1 LARANIK
8 QFFFLFFSAMSDTVS
23 TGHLPIRIFQYST
36 IGLAI
41 AGVALL
47 IAAAQRVGI
56 PQVENIADIGITMNM
71 AYIRVAGE
79 VVSNPRYDP
88 ETQYLSFTIADES
101 GEMVVTSYK
110 TETETLI
117 AQGKMPQ
124 LGDQVVLEGNVRLRE
139 ESASLSLQSAEHS
152 VITHQ
157 PSTPSQI
164 AAIGTQ
170 SEGQRF
176 EVTGVIRQ
184 VRTPYSGL
192 NIYSVRDATGEIEVA
207 VSDDLK
213 NLTTSMP
220 ILAAGDSVR
229 LSGLVTLY
237 RNSPQL
243 TVTDGNAIAVLDET
257 IALAPE
263 YHTGNVS
270 PDLDGQ
276 LVQIQGILAEP
287 EAFSAGQKVLVDDG
301 TGAVVVLLW
310 QNVVD
315 ELGGLQ
321 AGSTVQVVGEVSVYK
336 GQVEVIPSSS
346 ADIRTS
352 GITLAN
358 QPVLTPL
365 PNVNNSAT
373 LAAPPTEIT
382 LATAATL
389 MGQVVTV
396 TGDVTKSES
405 YAGGFK
411 LTLQDDSGA
420 LVLLLPADLYR
431 TLADLPNLRIGAR
444 IQASGEIGEY
454 QGEAQLQPS
463 NADEIRLLQ
472 PAPADVASPFPIGD
486 IQLEDIHAVL
496 TIVGEITD
504 ISEFSAGHRL
514 TVRDASG
521 EIQVVL
527 WNNVWEFVPNADSL
541 VVGGIVR
548 VTGVIG
554 EFRGNMQIV
563 PQLGF
568 DVAQE

>member
-1 LARANIK
+1 
-8 QFFFLFFSAMSDTVS
+8 MSDSIS
-23 TGHLPIRIFQYST
+23 TGHLPIRVFQYST

-47 IAAAQRVGI
+47 IAAAQRVGV
-56 PQVENIADIGITMNM
+56 PQVENIAAIGITMNM
-71 AYIRVAGE
+71 AYVRVAGE

-101 GEMVVTSYK
+101 GEMLVTSYK

-124 LGDQVVLEGNVRLRE
+124 WGDQVVLEGNVRLRE

-152 VITHQ
+152 IVTHQ

-170 SEGQRF
+170 SEGQRI
-176 EVTGVIRQ
+176 EITGVVRQ

-192 NIYSVRDATGEIEVA
+192 NIYTVRDATGEIEVA
-207 VSDDLK
+207 ISDDLK
-213 NLTTSMP
+213 SLTDTLP

-229 LSGLVTLY
+229 LSGLVTVY

-243 TVTDGNAIAVLDET
+243 TVTDGKAIVALDES
-257 IALAPE
+257 IALAPQ
-263 YHTGNVS
+263 YNTGSVS
-270 PDLDGQ
+270 PDLEGQ
-276 LVQIQGILAEP
+276 LVQISGILAEP
-287 EAFSAGQKVLVDDG
+287 EAFSAGQKVLIDDG
-301 TGAVVVLLW
+301 SGAVLVLLW

-321 AGSTVQVVGEVSVYK
+321 AGATVQVVGEVSVYK
-336 GQVEVIPSSS
+336 GQVEIIPSSS
-346 ADIRTS
+346 ADVRTS
-352 GITLAN
+352 GIALAN
-358 QPVLTPL
+358 QPSTP
-365 PNVNNSAT
+365 PANASISTAT
-373 LAAPPTEIT
+373 PSTPAEIN
-382 LATAATL
+382 LVTAATRK
-389 MGQVVTV
+389 GQMVTV
-396 TGDVTKSES
+396 NGDVTKSES

-411 LTLQDDSGA
+411 LTLQDESGT
-420 LVLLLPADLYR
+420 LVLLLPTELYR
-431 TLADLPNLRIGAR
+431 TLNDLANLRTGASV
-444 IQASGEIGEY
+444 QATGEIGEY
-454 QGEAQLQPS
+454 QGIAQLQPS
-463 NADEIRLLQ
+463 TADEILLLK
-472 PAPADVASPFPIGD
+472 PAPAVSDSPFPIGD
-486 IQLEDIHAVL
+486 IQLEDINAVL
-496 TIVGEITD
+496 TISGEITE

-521 EIQVVL
+521 EIQVVI
-527 WNNVWEFVPNADSL
+527 WNNVWEFVPNADKL
-541 VVGGIVR
+541 VVGSTVR
-548 VTGVIG
+548 VTGLVG